1 MIAADARQLRGIERI
16 ARERLSEEQL
26 RKIAFLVPDDIV
38 EALDALTPPPTE
50 EKIVRG
56 YRVKLSRTLITPEEA
71 NQRRATIA
79 KVVGRSLHA
88 QRERDKS

>member
-1 MIAADARQLRGIERI
+1 MSRSGFQRFPPTAATPEG
-16 ARERLSEEQL
+16 
-26 RKIAFLVPDDIV
+26 IV
-38 EALDALTPPPTE
+38 EALDALTPPPTGE
-50 EKIVRG
+50 TIVRG
-56 YRVKLSRTLITPEEA
+56 YRVKLSRTVITPEEA